1 MLCCA
6 IRPLLSTRLCWCFI
20 GEAPL
25 TGEEPLLVDYFVGAS
40 KVVEVF
46 AVVDIFVR
54 FKVAVVAPA
63 FIP

>member
-6 IRPLLSTRLCWCFI
+6 IRPLLSTILCCCFI

-40 KVVEVF
+40 KVAAVF
-46 AVVDIFVR
+46 AVADIFVR
-54 FKVAVVAPA
+54 FKVSVVAPA